1 MKTYIINMEKD
12 VRKRALMEQQLS
24 DQSGLEVTF
33 FKAVEGRCLSQDELC
48 RWVDQETFQ
57 KRYRNFA
64 TLPAIGCALSHWN
77 LYNQIVKNDD
87 PYALILEDDALLSVH
102 LAAKI
107 KRFESRLLVNKPI
120 VILLTP
126 EFVYDPQEKIA
137 NLGDLNLFLLDGG
150 TMASGYLINKAG
162 AALLKE
168 KLMPVSYL
176 ADVWNE
182 FIKMGLIVY
191 GVVPHLIS
199 YPEGLGE
206 IGRSQHDLSKKNL
219 IKKIRHYLAGIKGR
233 LWFFWFVR
241 RKGLKLSSKNW

>member
-12 VRKRALMEQQLS
+12 VRKRALIEQQLS
-24 DQSGLEVTF
+24 GQTGLEVTF
-33 FKAVEGRCLSQDELC
+33 FKAVEGRRLSQDELN

-57 KRYRNFA
+57 KRYRSFA
-64 TLPAIGCALSHWN
+64 TLPAIGCALSHCN
-77 LYNQIVKNDD
+77 LYKQIVENNDT
-87 PYALILEDDALLSVH
+87 YALILEDDALLSANV
-102 LAAKI
+102 AAKI

-120 VILLTP
+120 AILLTP
-126 EFVYDPQEKIA
+126 EFVYDPQEQIA
-137 NLGDLNLFLLDGG
+137 NLGDLNLYLLDGG
-150 TMASGYLINKAG
+150 TMTSGYLINQAG

-182 FIKMGLIVY
+182 FIKMGLTVY

-206 IGRSQHDLSKKNL
+206 IGRSQHDLSKKNGL
-219 IKKIRHYLAGIKGR
+219 KKIRHYLAGIKGR
-233 LWFFWFVR
+233 IWFFLFVR
-241 RKGLKLSSKNW
+241 MKGLRVSSKNW